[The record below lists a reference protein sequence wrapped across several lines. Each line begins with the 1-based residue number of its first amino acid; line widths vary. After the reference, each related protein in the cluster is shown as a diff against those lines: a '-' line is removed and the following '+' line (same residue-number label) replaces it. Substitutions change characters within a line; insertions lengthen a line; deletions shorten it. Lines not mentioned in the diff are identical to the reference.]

1 MIPIIRKQNMPSGAI
16 FSLLLALSIHQ
27 TLTADVPP
35 TVVAVETSSPPA
47 SPVTPGPPE
56 RGSYN
61 VTNGSD
67 TVCLLARMGLQL
79 NISFISSSHGKTVQE
94 VLNLHPNLVKSS
106 GSCDPD
112 SATLVLS
119 EDNINLTFSFSL
131 NTTSNKYHLSGLELS
146 AALPDM
152 AKGLVFRNTTLNY
165 MVGTL
170 GHSYMCQKEK
180 ILSITQD
187 FSLNTFQLQ
196 VQPFGVNGDFG
207 AAEEC
212 DLDEDDM
219 LIPIIVGAALAVLVL
234 IVILAYLIG
243 RNRSHAG
250 YQTI

>member
-1 MIPIIRKQNMPSGAI
+1 MIPIIRKQNMPSGTI
-16 FSLLLALSIHQ
+16 FSLLLALTVHQ

-35 TVVAVETSSPPA
+35 TVVTPQTSSPPA
-47 SPVTPGPPE
+47 SPATPGPPE

-61 VTNGSD
+61 VTNATD
-67 TVCLLARMGLQL
+67 AVCLLARMGLQL

-112 SATLVLS
+112 SATLILT
-119 EDNINLTFSFSL
+119 EENITLTFSFSL
-131 NTTSNKYHLSGLELS
+131 NSTSNKYHLSGLELS

-152 AKGLVFRNTTLNY
+152 TKRLVFRNTTLNY

-180 ILSITQD
+180 ILSVTQD

-212 DLDEDDM
+212 ELDEDDM

>member
-1 MIPIIRKQNMPSGAI
+1 MIPIIRKQNMPTGAI
-16 FSLLLALSIHQ
+16 FSLLLALTIHQ
-27 TLTADVPP
+27 TLTTDVSP
-35 TVVAVETSSPPA
+35 TVVTAETSSPPA
-47 SPVTPGPPE
+47 SPATPGPPE
-56 RGSYN
+56 RGNYN
-61 VTNGSD
+61 VTNSTD

-79 NISFISSSHGKTVQE
+79 NISFTSSSHGKTVQE
-94 VLNLHPNLVKSS
+94 VLNLHPNLIKVS
-106 GSCDPD
+106 GSCTPD
-112 SATLVLS
+112 FATLKLT
-119 EDNINLTFSFSL
+119 EDNISLTFSFSL
-131 NTTSNKYHLSGLELS
+131 NSTSNKYHLSGLELS

-152 AKGLVFRNTTLNY
+152 AKRIVFSNTTLNY

-180 ILSITQD
+180 TLSVTQD

-212 DLDEDDM
+212 ELDEDDM

>member
-1 MIPIIRKQNMPSGAI
+1 MIPIIRKQNMPTGAI
-16 FSLLLALSIHQ
+16 FSLLLALTIHK
-27 TLTADVPP
+27 TLTTDVSP
-35 TVVAVETSSPPA
+35 TVVTPETSSPPA
-47 SPVTPGPPE
+47 SPATPGPPE
-56 RGSYN
+56 RGNYN
-61 VTNGSD
+61 VTNSTD

-79 NISFISSSHGKTVQE
+79 NISFTSSSHGKTVQE
-94 VLNLHPNLVKSS
+94 VLNLHPNLIKVS
-106 GSCDPD
+106 GSCTSDF
-112 SATLVLS
+112 ATLKLT
-119 EDNINLTFSFSL
+119 EDNITLTFSFSL
-131 NTTSNKYHLSGLELS
+131 IADTGC
-146 AALPDM
+146 
-152 AKGLVFRNTTLNY
+152 RNTTLNY

-180 ILSITQD
+180 TLSVSQD

-212 DLDEDDM
+212 ELDEDDM

>member
-1 MIPIIRKQNMPSGAI
+1 MIPVILKQNMPVTAI
-16 FSLLLALSIHQ
+16 FSLLLALNIDQ
-27 TLTADVPP
+27 TMTAADP
-35 TVVAVETSSPPA
+35 TSAAPKSGSPPS

-61 VTNGSD
+61 VTNANDS
-67 TVCLLARMGLQL
+67 VCLLAQMGLQL
-79 NISFISSSHGKTVQE
+79 NISYFSNSSGKVVQE
-94 VLNLHPNLVKSS
+94 LLNLDPNQVKSS

-112 SATLVLS
+112 QATLSLA
-119 EDNINLTFSFSL
+119 EDHFNLTFTFSL
-131 NTTSNKYHLSGLELS
+131 NSTSNKYHLSGLELF

-152 AKGLVFRNTTLNY
+152 SKSFEAVNTTLKF
-165 MVGTL
+165 MLGTL

-180 ILSITQD
+180 ALSVTQE
-187 FSLNTFQLQ
+187 FTLNTFQLQ

-212 DLDEDDM
+212 ELDEDDM

-234 IVILAYLIG
+234 IVIMAYLVG
-243 RNRSHAG
+243 RNRSRAG